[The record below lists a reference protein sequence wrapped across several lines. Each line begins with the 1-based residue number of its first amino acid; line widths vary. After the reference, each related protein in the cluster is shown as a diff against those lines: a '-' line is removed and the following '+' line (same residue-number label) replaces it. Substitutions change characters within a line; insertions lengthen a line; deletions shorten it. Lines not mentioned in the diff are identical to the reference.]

1 MGQGS
6 RYRRTEVVTMAKHKI
21 QVLAEGAELDVR
33 SYSGRGMYGRECL
46 AIEGASAMDIIASML
61 EKISEEGDDAAEA
74 ASDLSEALRRSS
86 QDSMGRDMVLYFP
99 HIKFVGEEDEDEDE
113 DEDGAE
119 EDGDD
124 CESDSWGPAP
134 CGDTA

>member
-1 MGQGS
+1 
-6 RYRRTEVVTMAKHKI
+6 MAKHKI

-46 AIEGASAMDIIASML
+46 AIEGSSAMYIIASML
-61 EKISEEGDDAAEA
+61 EKISEEGEDAAEA

-86 QDSMGRDMVLYFP
+86 QDSMGLDVVLYFP

-113 DEDGAE
+113 E
-119 EDGDD
+119 EDGDVSGTEED
-124 CESDSWGPAP
+124 GDACESDSWGPAP

>member
-1 MGQGS
+1 
-6 RYRRTEVVTMAKHKI
+6 MAKHKI

-46 AIEGASAMDIIASML
+46 AIEGSSAMDIIASML
-61 EKISEEGDDAAEA
+61 EKISEEDEDAAEA

-99 HIKFVGEEDEDEDE
+99 HIKFEEEGEEDE
-113 DEDGAE
+113 E
-119 EDGDD
+119 EDGDGD
-124 CESDSWGPAP
+124 TCESDSWGPAP
-134 CGDTA
+134 EAGDMA